1 MQPITITG
9 AAVLL
14 INGLCILLAAII
26 PTGYYWYPAMFGIA
40 STGLIVFFGVIIQ
53 NLRSGTEKEISS
65 ESMRLATAGLIT
77 STYIALVAYCVF
89 LAETFKLAAFSE
101 TLVTN
106 FTAVVGT
113 VLAFF
118 FGSSAYIEARTKTEK
133 KGSSEKKAE

>member
-1 MQPITITG
+1 
-9 AAVLL
+9 
-14 INGLCILLAAII
+14 
-26 PTGYYWYPAMFGIA
+26 MFGIA

-133 KGSSEKKAE
+133 KAHPRRRLNDLSPEFHTAMSTAPGPKLCLCGSLAL